1 MFAFYDFETTG
12 ISPAFD
18 QPLQFAAILT
28 DDNFNQ
34 VEHID
39 IRCRLAPHILPAP
52 WALAVTG
59 VSPEQLMD
67 PALPSWFDF
76 SHQISDLIKRWA
88 PATWT
93 GYNTLAFD
101 EEFLRQSFYQNLHPN
116 LYQTQFDN
124 NDRLDLMKVIYA
136 VRDREPDALEWPLDD
151 LGRESF
157 KLDRLTP
164 ANGFA
169 NHDAHDALGDVE
181 ATIHIASL
189 IRKRAPAVW
198 DQCLKNRDKNEVDG
212 LLRGGR
218 IVRLIERFGAAPP
231 RSYFA
236 VYAGTN
242 PQNKNS
248 VAFLDLDLCDASIID
263 ANDREIAKAVSASP
277 KQIRTVA
284 TNKVPNVFPVASPS
298 AAHNKL
304 AHLVAAR
311 LDFQERVG
319 QALADRYADRE
330 APQHVEQRIY
340 GGFYSAAD
348 KQVLE
353 DFKTADWRDRARLV
367 EQLDDKRLK
376 QLGKRLIFLNAQ
388 KFSSEEYRSAAR
400 TAIRDRWLTNEPSAP
415 WTTKA
420 TVEQQ
425 LHEIV
430 SGEALDQD
438 RINTL
443 QDFYQARISQIGT

>member
-1 MFAFYDFETTG
+1 MFAFYDLETTG
-12 ISPAFD
+12 TSPAFD

-28 DDNFNQ
+28 DDDLNH
-34 VEHID
+34 VERVD

-59 VSPEQLMD
+59 ISPDQLMD
-67 PALPSWFDF
+67 PTLPSWFEF

-88 PATWT
+88 PATWA

-116 LYQTQFDN
+116 LYQTQLAN

-136 VRDREPDALEWPLDD
+136 VRDREPDAFEWPLDD

-157 KLDRLTP
+157 KLDRLAP

-198 DQCLKNRDKNEVDG
+198 DQCLLNRDKHEVDR
-212 LLRGGR
+212 LLQSGHP
-218 IVRLIERFGAAPP
+218 VCLIERFGAAPP
-231 RSYFA
+231 RSYFG
-236 VYAGTN
+236 VFAGTN
-242 PQNKNS
+242 PQNSNS

-263 ANDREIAKAVSASP
+263 ANDQDLAKAVAASP
-277 KQIRTVA
+277 KLIRTIA
-284 TNKVPNVFPVASPS
+284 INKVPNIFPVANPS
-298 AAHNKL
+298 SAHGSL
-304 AHLVAAR
+304 AR
-311 LDFQERVG
+311 LVSAHPEFHQRVG
-319 QALADRYADRE
+319 QALADRYADKGP
-330 APQHVEQRIY
+330 AQHVEQLIY
-340 GGFYSAAD
+340 DGFYNAGD
-348 KQVLE
+348 KRILE
-353 DFKTADWRDRARLV
+353 DFEVADWRDRAQV
-367 EQLDDKRLK
+367 VAQLDDLRLK
-376 QLGKRLIFLNAQ
+376 QLGMRLTFSNAPEFAS
-388 KFSSEEYRSAAR
+388 KKYRSAASA
-400 TAIRDRWLTNEPSAP
+400 AIRDRWLTKEQSTP

-420 TVEQQ
+420 IVEKQ

-430 SGEALDQD
+430 SGELLDMDQ
-438 RINTL
+438 ICAL
-443 QDFYQARISQIGT
+443 QDFYHARISEIDI

>member
-1 MFAFYDFETTG
+1 VW
-12 ISPAFD
+12 
-18 QPLQFAAILT
+18 ILHP
-28 DDNFNQ
+28 
-34 VEHID
+34 VIK
-39 IRCRLAPHILPAP
+39 PAP
-52 WALAVTG
+52 GFLPISVAEHLHRRAVGTEVVGNEDMRGSMAFHEFPQEFNGCLAITAATN
-59 VSPEQLMD
+59 LT
-67 PALPSWFDF
+67 LL
-76 SHQISDLIKRWA
+76 ISELIKRWA
-88 PATWT
+88 PATQT
-93 GYNTLAFD
+93 SYNTLAFD

-136 VRDREPDALEWPLDD
+136 VRDREPDALTWPLDD

-311 LDFQERVG
+311 PDFQERVG
-319 QALADRYADRE
+319 QALGIAMQTERR
-330 APQHVEQRIY
+330 PNM
-340 GGFYSAAD
+340 S
-348 KQVLE
+348 
-353 DFKTADWRDRARLV
+353 
-367 EQLDDKRLK
+367 
-376 QLGKRLIFLNAQ
+376 
-388 KFSSEEYRSAAR
+388 SSESMAGSTAPPTNRSLKISRPPTGVIAPDLSNNS
-400 TAIRDRWLTNEPSAP
+400 TTSA
-415 WTTKA
+415 
-420 TVEQQ
+420 
-425 LHEIV
+425 LNNLV
-430 SGEALDQD
+430 SG
-438 RINTL
+438 
-443 QDFYQARISQIGT
+443 SSS